1 VYIAHILNNLLA
13 LQRLINKQTLSL
25 VVQLKRKSIKNV
37 AVAVKEGIH
46 RSNTYSKVM
55 QILSRNFTLH
65 VVPPARYQDANILN
79 SVEEVSSHKIDLVV
93 SLGGDGTLLAVVR
106 QLRESV
112 PVLGINLG
120 GRGILNELELQ
131 DLPIGVQ
138 KLKEGN
144 YYVEARIRLGGRIGK
159 THLPYALNEYYL
171 ARAEYIET
179 PTFYINYT
187 GQTIGSR
194 MDGLMISTPTGSTG
208 YSYSNGGPVI
218 AESIEA
224 YIISPV
230 LPLYRIPSLVVPV
243 SEVRAYSNKPFNL
256 FVDGKQELRKQTE
269 ELIVGRAPP
278 AFFLR
283 FTPRP
288 FKQLRKLLSE
298 NALT

>member
-1 VYIAHILNNLLA
+1 M
-13 LQRLINKQTLSL
+13 
-25 VVQLKRKSIKNV
+25 KRKSIRRI
-37 AVAVKEGIH
+37 AIAVKEGVQETKTFQ
-46 RSNTYSKVM
+46 NVM
-55 QILSRNFTLH
+55 EVLSRNFSLQ
-65 VVPPARYQDANILN
+65 VVNPAQYKGASSLN
-79 SVEEVSSHKIDLVV
+79 SVEEISAQNADLVV

-106 QLRESV
+106 KLKETI

-131 DLPIGVQ
+131 DLPVGVQ
-138 KLKEGN
+138 KLKEGD
-144 YYVEARIRLGGRIGK
+144 YYIEARIRLGGRIGR

-171 ARAEYIET
+171 ARAGYFET
-179 PTFYINYT
+179 PVFYINYT

-224 YIISPV
+224 YILSPV

-243 SEVRAYSNKPFNL
+243 SEVRAYSNKPYNL
-256 FVDGKQELRKQTE
+256 FVDGKKELQDQTE
-269 ELIVGRAPP
+269 ELIIGRAPP
-278 AFFLR
+278 VFFLR

-288 FKQLRKLLSE
+288 FKQLKKLLSE